1 MLAFVAKKHNER
13 RQARKERAREAKEAK
28 REAEVTAQRRRRM
41 QMRMSAAVAVLTLVV
56 AGVCYWLL
64 ESRQLMG
71 ITLLIGGVL
80 FLVLALGTLAS
91 GVRPRDRTRAGS
103 IDYGNRD

>member
-1 MLAFVAKKHNER
+1 MPKKQNDR
-13 RQARKERAREAKEAK
+13 RQARKERAKEAKEAK
-28 REAEVTAQRRRRM
+28 REAQERAQKRRRL
-41 QMRMSAAVAVLTLVV
+41 QLNMSAAVAVLTLAV
-56 AGVCYWLL
+56 AGLCYWVFDN
-64 ESRQLMG
+64 RQLMG

-91 GVRPRDRTRAGS
+91 GVQPRDRTRAGS

>member
-1 MLAFVAKKHNER
+1 MAKKQNER
-13 RQARKERAREAKEAK
+13 RQARKERAKEAKEAK
-28 REAEVTAQRRRRM
+28 REAQANAQRRRRL
-41 QMRMSAAVAVLTLVV
+41 QIRVSAAIAVLTLVV
-56 AGVCYWLL
+56 AGLCYWVLD
-64 ESRQLMG
+64 SRQLMG

>member
-1 MLAFVAKKHNER
+1 MVKKPNER

-28 REAEVTAQRRRRM
+28 REAQERAEQRRRM
-41 QMRMSAAVAVLTLVV
+41 QLRVSAAVAVLTLLI
-56 AGVCYWLL
+56 AGICYWVL
-64 ESRQLMG
+64 ENRQLMG

-80 FLVLALGTLAS
+80 FLVVALGTLAS
-91 GVRPRDRTRAGS
+91 GVQPRDRTRAGS

>member
-1 MLAFVAKKHNER
+1 MAKKQNER

-28 REAEVTAQRRRRM
+28 LAAEQQAQQRRRL
-41 QMRMSAAVAVLTLVV
+41 QLRMSAAVAILTLSV
-56 AGVCYWLL
+56 AGICYWGFDN
-64 ESRQLMG
+64 RQLMG

-91 GVRPRDRTRAGS
+91 GVQPRDRTRAGS

>member
-1 MLAFVAKKHNER
+1 MAKKQNDR
-13 RQARKERAREAKEAK
+13 RQARKERAKDAKEAK
-28 REAEVTAQRRRRM
+28 REAAAIAQQRRRLQIRL
-41 QMRMSAAVAVLTLVV
+41 SAAVAILTLVV
-56 AGVCYWLL
+56 AGLCYWALDN
-64 ESRQLMG
+64 RQLMG

-91 GVRPRDRTRAGS
+91 GVQPRDRTRAGS

>member
-1 MLAFVAKKHNER
+1 MAKKQNDR
-13 RQARKERAREAKEAK
+13 RQARKERAKEAKEAK
-28 REAEVTAQRRRRM
+28 REAQERAQKRRRL
-41 QMRMSAAVAVLTLVV
+41 QLNMSAAVAILTLAV
-56 AGVCYWLL
+56 AGVCYWVFDN
-64 ESRQLMG
+64 RQLVG

-91 GVRPRDRTRAGS
+91 GVQPRDRTRAGS

>member
-1 MLAFVAKKHNER
+1 MGKKPNDR

-28 REAEVTAQRRRRM
+28 LEAEAIAQRRRRL
-41 QMRMSAAVAVLTLVV
+41 QLRMSAAVAVLTLAI
-56 AGVCYWLL
+56 AGICYWALDN
-64 ESRQLMG
+64 RQLMG

-91 GVRPRDRTRAGS
+91 GVQPRDRTRAGS

>member
-1 MLAFVAKKHNER
+1 MAKKQNER
-13 RQARKERAREAKEAK
+13 RQARKERAKEAKEAK
-28 REAEVTAQRRRRM
+28 REAEAVAQRRRQLQLRL
-41 QMRMSAAVAVLTLVV
+41 SAAVALLTLVI
-56 AGVCYWLL
+56 AAVCYWALDN
-64 ESRQLMG
+64 RQLMG

-91 GVRPRDRTRAGS
+91 GVQPRDRTRAGS

>member
-1 MLAFVAKKHNER
+1 MLRRWRRNRTSGAKLAKSGP
-13 RQARKERAREAKEAK
+13 RKPRKPSAK
-28 REAEVTAQRRRRM
+28 RKARAQRRRQLQIRL
-41 QMRMSAAVAVLTLVV
+41 SAAVAVLTLAV
-56 AGVCYWLL
+56 AAVCYWAFDN
-64 ESRQLMG
+64 RQLMG

-91 GVRPRDRTRAGS
+91 GVQPRDRTRAGS